1 MIDIDYYMGLLQL
14 QIFLTE
20 TIQKKKST
28 DQEWESWGEMLENL
42 NYIVNYYEKEM

>member
-1 MIDIDYYMGLLQL
+1 MIDCEYYMRLLQL

-20 TIQKKKST
+20 TIQKKKSKG
-28 DQEWESWGEMLENL
+28 DEWESWGEMLQNL

>member
-1 MIDIDYYMGLLQL
+1 MIDCEYYMRLLQL

-20 TIQKKKST
+20 TIEKKKSK
-28 DQEWESWGEMLENL
+28 DEEWKSWAEMLQNL